1 VEIVMNIAQSSYA
14 PVRPVIGIL
23 SAARLVVETGAAVL
37 AAHAL
42 ALRAA
47 EAAAL
52 SRGRVAALR
61 GLYCGKRPFA

>member
-1 VEIVMNIAQSSYA
+1 VEIVMNIAQSTYA
-14 PVRPVIGIL
+14 PIRPAIGML
-23 SAARLVVETGAAVL
+23 AAARVVIEACAAVL

-52 SRGRVAALR
+52 SRRRVGALR
-61 GLYCGKRPFA
+61 ALYCGKRPFA

>member
-1 VEIVMNIAQSSYA
+1 MNIAQTSYA
-14 PVRPVIGIL
+14 PSRPMIGVL
-23 SAARLVVETGAAVL
+23 SLARLAVEACAAVL

-52 SRGRVAALR
+52 SRRRVAALR
-61 GLYCGKRPFA
+61 SWYCGRGPLPDRE